1 MLELEVMGI
10 RLAAPEDS
18 PVLLLKHGS
27 KVLPIW
33 ISPID
38 AAAIAVMLDEE
49 PQPVRPMT
57 HDLLSSVL
65 QTLAKE
71 SAGSVAITG
80 IEDGIYTAAIRIDG
94 HLFDCRPSDGVAVAL
109 RNRWAIECP
118 ESLMD
123 EVGVEVDEPSVDEVT
138 KFRAFLDSV
147 NADDF
152 ES

>member
-1 MLELEVMGI
+1 MIELEVMGI

-18 PVLLLKHGS
+18 PVLLLQHGS

-38 AAAIAVMLDEE
+38 AAAIAVVLDEE
-49 PQPVRPMT
+49 PAPARPMT
-57 HDLLSSVL
+57 HDLLAAVL
-65 QTLAKE
+65 ETLTAV
-71 SAGSVAITG
+71 GQVVITG
-80 IEDGIYTAAIRIDG
+80 LSEGIYTAEIRIDEQT
-94 HLFDCRPSDGVAVAL
+94 FDCRPSDAIAVAL
-109 RNRWAIECP
+109 RNNWDIECP
-118 ESLMD
+118 ETLMD

-152 ES
+152 EN